1 MFSKKYKEEIEN
13 LKKEIESLNL
23 ENSKN
28 LEKIQELTKE
38 CSELKS
44 ENENLQSNINSLN
57 EVAYTS
63 TEHCDNTDLSQN
75 LHNLMKELVSQDK
88 WFIENI
94 DNINQI
100 SQTIKTT
107 ANSAGNTLNTM
118 LGSTSDTENSI
129 NNFTATFEGL
139 LSHVKSIETISSEIN
154 TIASQ
159 TELLSLNAS
168 IEAARAGES
177 GRGFSVVAEEIKKL
191 AANTTALLSSIQN
204 TVKEI
209 YFITDK
215 ASSQIKGLNKTKVD
229 SVTVA
234 SEANQG
240 FDNVVTKIDSI
251 SEKVQ
256 AMKKSGSDHLNLCN
270 DIMNKISQIN

>member
-1 MFSKKYKEEIEN
+1 MFSKKYK
-13 LKKEIESLNL
+13 KEIESLKAEL
-23 ENSKN
+23 EQVKSSKEET
-28 LEKIQELTKE
+28 LRSMEELQKQYDELREENISLKE
-38 CSELKS
+38 TVET
-44 ENENLQSNINSLN
+44 LN
-57 EVAYTS
+57 MTS
-63 TEHCDNTDLSQN
+63 ATEMECLSNTDVVDN
-75 LHNLMKELVSQDK
+75 LKTLMEDLTHQDK

-94 DNINQI
+94 DAINQI

-107 ANSAGNTLNTM
+107 ANSAGKTLNTM
-118 LGSTSDTENSI
+118 LGSASDTESSI
-129 NNFTATFEGL
+129 NNFTTTFEGL

-191 AANTTALLSSIQN
+191 AANTTGLLGSIQN

-215 ASSQIKGLNKTKVD
+215 ASSQIKGLNKTKMD

-234 SEANQG
+234 SEANEG
-240 FDNVVTKIDSI
+240 FDKVITKIDSI
-251 SEKVQ
+251 SEKVES
-256 AMKKSGSDHLNLCN
+256 MKKSGSEHLDLCN
-270 DIMNKISQIN
+270 NIMDKISEIN